1 MKNISKGNAV
11 LKLAAKRLIRDFEEG
26 RSIYHDN
33 NGNLLTGKENIV
45 KEIVNLSV
53 RYNFNKRVPIN

>member
-1 MKNISKGNAV
+1 MDLKNISKGNSV
-11 LKLAAKRLIRDFEEG
+11 LKLAAKRLIRDLEEG

-33 NGNLLTGKENIV
+33 NGNIISGKDKDIV

-53 RYNFNKRVPIN
+53 R